1 MRYYLNLL
9 SCCLL
14 LTHHALAQSASS
26 EAVRLQ
32 HWRNNPLSLFVHWG
46 PVSRIGQE
54 ISWSRQAYGPA
65 RYDSLYRGFNP
76 THFNALDWVRLAK
89 RNGFKQIVLTAKHHD
104 GFCLWDTKTV
114 SYNIMH
120 SPFGR
125 DICKELAQAAH
136 QEGLPIGWYFSTGDW
151 KDPDCRNPKTND
163 VFVKRM
169 LTQVR
174 ELLTNYG
181 KISLFWIDYD
191 GWPSPAHPKKVYDLA
206 RQLQPGI
213 IINNRL
219 EPFTPDESHARVGPY
234 SDYATPENFVAG
246 YGNVPWETCT
256 NMGHQWAWKF
266 GDTPRPLPECVQT
279 LLRCIGGN
287 GNLLFNMG
295 PDSTGVFPASFVSRT
310 NEMGDWINRH
320 AEAIY
325 QVRGGP
331 YTPTRQYVST
341 YRKNRVYVYL
351 FPESP
356 VEVRLPPL
364 AGSVKK
370 AQLLNGKPVTVKQK
384 PDGLYISLPVESRD
398 SVATVIA
405 LTLDK
410 SAMSLGPILP
420 FTSSG
425 AISYGRPAR
434 ASSSLGNFLHDASA
448 AVDDNPNTAW
458 KLGRRTD
465 VDFNAYY
472 GRNIHYMADSVMQL
486 FQHSGWL
493 EVDLGKPQSIDR
505 LVVSELVYN
514 KSKIKDFTIQY
525 QQAGKWVTL
534 AHDTNMGN
542 WSKQIKPVRAQQF
555 RLVINDASGY
565 PGIREFQLYEV
576 EHPEQTKNE

>member
-1 MRYYLNLL
+1 MRLSIKLL
-9 SCCLL
+9 YCGLL
-14 LTHHALAQSASS
+14 LTNPVLAQLPSS
-26 EAVRLQ
+26 DAGRLQ
-32 HWRNNPLSLFVHWG
+32 RWRDNPLSLFVHWG
-46 PVSRIGQE
+46 PVSRIGKE
-54 ISWSRQAYGPA
+54 ISWSRQAYGKA

-76 THFNALDWVRLAK
+76 TRFNALEWVRMAK

-125 DICKELAQAAH
+125 DVCKELAQAAH
-136 QEGLPIGWYFSTGDW
+136 QEGLPIGWYFSVGDW
-151 KDPDCRNPKTND
+151 KDPDCRNPATND
-163 VFVKRM
+163 VFVQRM

-181 KISLFWIDYD
+181 KISLLWIDFE
-191 GWPSPAHPKKVYDLA
+191 GWPSPTHPKQVYDLA
-206 RQLQPGI
+206 RRLQPDI

-246 YGNVPWETCT
+246 YGKVPWETCT

-287 GNLLFNMG
+287 GNLLFNIG
-295 PDSTGVFPASFVSRT
+295 PDSTGVFPASFVS
-310 NEMGDWINRH
+310 
-320 AEAIY
+320 IY

-331 YTPTRQYVST
+331 YMPTRQYVST

-356 VEVRLPPL
+356 AEIRLPPL
-364 AGSVKK
+364 AGSIKK
-370 AQLLNGKPVTVKQK
+370 AQLLNGKTVTVNQK
-384 PDGLYISLPVESRD
+384 PDGLYISLPASSRD

-405 LTLDK
+405 LTLDR
-410 SAMSLGPILP
+410 SAASVELIRP

-425 AISYGRPAR
+425 ALSYGQQAR
-434 ASSSLGNFLHDASA
+434 ASSALGNFLHDASA

-458 KLGRRTD
+458 KPGRRTD

-472 GRNIHYMADSVMQL
+472 GRNVHYMSDSVMNL
-486 FQHSGWL
+486 FQHTGWL
-493 EVDLGKPQSIDR
+493 EIDLGKSQSISR
-505 LVVSELVYN
+505 IAVSELVYQ
-514 KSKIKDFTIQY
+514 KSQIKDFTIQY
-525 QQAGKWVTL
+525 QKAGRWITL
-534 AHDTNMGN
+534 VRDTTMGN
-542 WSKQIKPVRAQQF
+542 WSKEITPVRAQRF
-555 RLVINDASGY
+555 RLVINDSSGY
-565 PGIREFQLYEV
+565 PGVREFQLFGTSR
-576 EHPEQTKNE
+576 PEQTNNG